1 MSSQA
6 RQIRHK
12 PTPAGAFSDLGSVVS
27 QQQRARHQASLERK
41 QQQNARVPSVKPA
54 RSESARDTHPH
65 HPYAGAGARW
75 HHTTALPAER
85 PKRATLSNA
94 PLPRNVSKATS
105 KFAVAPPKS
114 AVACMHACMHVSP
127 SACRRAAVAQ
137 RPALSLAARAASLTH
152 LLSVADILAERLFF
166 DWLVIAEHLCARRL
180 HRGAHLLRILLS
192 AHYHHA
198 IVL

>member
-1 MSSQA
+1 MAQCRTHSPAKVRPEAMSSQA

-54 RSESARDTHPH
+54 LSESARDTHPH

-85 PKRATLSNA
+85 PKRATFFKRPPTTQRVQSNLQICRGT
-94 PLPRNVSKATS
+94 PQICR
-105 KFAVAPPKS
+105 
-114 AVACMHACMHVSP
+114 CMHACQHACGDSYGNSHIDRHIQDDLHLPLSTGTANNTLPSP
-127 SACRRAAVAQ
+127 LRKY
-137 RPALSLAARAASLTH
+137 LAY
-152 LLSVADILAERLFF
+152 LLSN
-166 DWLVIAEHLCARRL
+166 
-180 HRGAHLLRILLS
+180 
-192 AHYHHA
+192 
-198 IVL
+198 